1 MSNKKYQQIH
11 SDTAKTIKA
20 LHSLL
25 KENVTA
31 EEVLKWIS
39 KSVEEAYIQGA
50 KDAKG
55 IYTSEGKPAYAEGF
69 DFQEMQLPTIASLY
83 AKEQGFKP

>member
-1 MSNKKYQQIH
+1 MSNKKHEALINKLDGLFN
-11 SDTAKTIKA
+11 SCDAKDLQEATKLI
-20 LHSLL
+20 S
-25 KENVTA
+25 EIA
-31 EEVLKWIS
+31 ET
-39 KSVEEAYIQGA
+39 AYIQGA

-69 DFQEMQLPTIASLY
+69 DFQEMQLPAIASLY